1 MWAWSH
7 SSAGFF
13 LFAQICLTLHEKH
26 FHHRNSLSEIRWSAP
41 PQAVQP
47 PLVAESAVHT
57 RDSHHLP
64 AASLGVSAQGAR
76 CSVIYRACRS
86 ALPTPVGSG
95 SKARAR
101 GQRWGCFH
109 NPWRLEGQGR
119 CCRPVVVSTATS
131 CQGSFLFHLLE
142 EGRALWELPLECR
155 PGGTLPLQDPIRKE
169 TVGSLRL
176 HGVLSTHAHAW
187 HGGREMRQPR
197 FYALLIGY
205 QLYKRVK
212 FLSTWWQAL
221 FRPVVPKTVLFR

>member
-1 MWAWSH
+1 M
-7 SSAGFF
+7 
-13 LFAQICLTLHEKH
+13 
-26 FHHRNSLSEIRWSAP
+26 
-41 PQAVQP
+41 QP

-57 RDSHHLP
+57 RGSHHLP

-86 ALPTPVGSG
+86 APPTPVGSG
-95 SKARAR
+95 SKPRAR

-155 PGGTLPLQDPIRKE
+155 PRGHSASAGPKKKGDSGIAAAPRGPLHPRTCVTRGAGDAAAAI
-169 TVGSLRL
+169 LR
-176 HGVLSTHAHAW
+176 
-187 HGGREMRQPR
+187 P
-197 FYALLIGY
+197 
-205 QLYKRVK
+205 
-212 FLSTWWQAL
+212 
-221 FRPVVPKTVLFR
+221 P